1 MKIQL
6 IDPRNKRLKNK
17 IATYNSEDHTW
28 TIGKSK
34 KVYEAVFSYRYWVMK
49 GEEENSEVSKYFN
62 TIGTVKGGGRFPI
75 KQLEDFKINGTESL
89 YHSVRFFNK
98 SLKGHTN
105 GVVIDGF
112 EVLEY

>member
-17 IATYNSEDHTW
+17 IATYNSENHTW

-34 KVYEAVFSYRYWVMK
+34 KVYQVVFTYYFASP
-49 GEEENSEVSKYFN
+49 GEWEKNPKLLKYFDS
-62 TIGTVKGGGRFPI
+62 IGCVIGDGRFPI
-75 KQLEDFKINGTESL
+75 KELDEAKTNG
-89 YHSVRFFNK
+89 VRLNQMARFYDK
-98 SLKGHTN
+98 SLKGHSN
-105 GVVIDGF
+105 GVIVDGF